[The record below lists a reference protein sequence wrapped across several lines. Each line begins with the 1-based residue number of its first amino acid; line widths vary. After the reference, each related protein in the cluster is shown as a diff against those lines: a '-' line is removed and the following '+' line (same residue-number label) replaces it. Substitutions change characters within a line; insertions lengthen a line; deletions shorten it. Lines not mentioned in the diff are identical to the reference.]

1 MWDAVHFTP
10 GPVRRNGYAFFLAL
24 MRPFDS
30 LALTAGVQH
39 LMGLAI
45 AVMVYALLINR
56 GVPGWGATLA
66 AAPVLFDPRELNL
79 EHSIMSD
86 TLATLLM
93 LAALVV
99 LIIRQPPSVCGHPSG
114 HRSARS
120 RLPVGIA

>member
-30 LALTAGVQH
+30 LALTAGLQH

-66 AAPVLFDPRELNL
+66 AAPVLFEPRALNP
-79 EHSIMSD
+79 EHSFISY
-86 TLATLLM
+86 TQATLLL
-93 LAALVV
+93 LA
-99 LIIRQPPSVCGHPSG
+99 SF
-114 HRSARS
+114 
-120 RLPVGIA
+120 